1 MQAYWDARFRLEG
14 RVWGDAPSRTAE
26 YAREAFAREGLRTV
40 LVPGAGYGRNA
51 ALFAAAGFRV
61 VGVEISPEAL
71 RLARRGA
78 ASEAYVRGTVL
89 ALPIRRCDAIYCF
102 NVLHLLRLP
111 ERKQLV
117 AACRACL
124 AEGGLAF
131 FAVFSEREPSYGR
144 GREVERTHMRASPA
158 GRCTTLLTP
167 TCVPAWRDGRSAT
180 RDSWRT
186 PRTTARRALTPTWCA
201 TSSPVPHHTQSPPPT
216 RLCLHSSQGG
226 WA

>member
-89 ALPIRRCDAIYCF
+89 ALPICRCDAIYCF

-144 GREVERTHMRASPA
+144 GREVEKDTYESKPGRPVHYFTDADLRARLAGWTIRDTGLMEDSEDHGEEGPHTHVVRYILASPPSHA
-158 GRCTTLLTP
+158 E
-167 TCVPAWRDGRSAT
+167 PAA
-180 RDSWRT
+180 
-186 PRTTARRALTPTWCA
+186 
-201 TSSPVPHHTQSPPPT
+201 H
-216 RLCLHSSQGG
+216 
-226 WA
+226 